1 MQRDPML
8 VAVIDDDEA
17 TCLAVARLLAATGHR
32 VRTFTTARDYLE
44 DLDAAA
50 PSCVLVDIRMPD
62 VDGLAL
68 IRAMRDS
75 GIEAPTV
82 FMTGSGHVPTA
93 VEAMKEGAIDLLAK
107 PFSAEELAAVM
118 ARAAVSSER
127 LYDER
132 RASALRWRQLERVT
146 PREAE
151 VCALVACGLP
161 NKSVAVRIGTTEK
174 TVKVHRSRVMQKLRA
189 SSLAALVRFV
199 DALLA
204 DRDRNIVRL
213 DGLEMARPRAAD
225 IIIAVTARERAGA
238 AAVAPAIPLDTSDES
253 VDHRAMPRPS

>member
-32 VRTFTTARDYLE
+32 VRTFTTARDYL
-44 DLDAAA
+44 DDVDAAA
-50 PSCVLVDIRMPD
+50 PTCVLVDIRMPD

-68 IRAMRDS
+68 VRAMRQG

-82 FMTGSGHVPTA
+82 FMTASGHVPTA

-118 ARAAVSSER
+118 ARAAVSSDR
-127 LYDER
+127 LNDER

-161 NKSVAVRIGTTEK
+161 
-174 TVKVHRSRVMQKLRA
+174 KLRA

-204 DRDRNIVRL
+204 DRDRSIVRL
-213 DGLEMARPRAAD
+213 DGLEVARPRAAD
-225 IIIAVTARERAGA
+225 IIIAVTA
-238 AAVAPAIPLDTSDES
+238 
-253 VDHRAMPRPS
+253 

>member
-1 MQRDPML
+1 MQRDSML

-17 TCLAVARLLAATGHR
+17 TCRAVARLLSATGYR
-32 VRTFTTARDYLE
+32 VRTFTTARDYLD

-50 PSCVLVDIRMPD
+50 PTCVLVDIRMPD

-68 IRAMRDS
+68 VRAMREG

-82 FMTGSGHVPTA
+82 FMTASGSVPTA

-107 PFSAEELAAVM
+107 PFSAGELAAVM
-118 ARAAVSSER
+118 TRAAESSAR
-127 LYDER
+127 LHDER
-132 RASALRWRQLERVT
+132 RASAMRWRQLERVT

-189 SSLAALVRFV
+189 SSLASLVRFV

-204 DRDRNIVRL
+204 DRDRAIVRL
-213 DGLEMARPRAAD
+213 DGLEIARPRAAE
-225 IIIAVTARERAGA
+225 IIIAVTARERGGAA
-238 AAVAPAIPLDTSDES
+238 AAVAPMALEASDES
-253 VDHRAMPRPS
+253 VDHRAMHRPS

>member
-1 MQRDPML
+1 ML

-17 TCLAVARLLAATGHR
+17 TCLAVARLLTATGYR
-32 VRTFTTARDYLE
+32 VRTFTTARDYL
-44 DLDAAA
+44 DDVDAAA
-50 PSCVLVDIRMPD
+50 PACVLVDIRMPD

-68 IRAMRDS
+68 VRAMRDD

-82 FMTGSGHVPTA
+82 FMTASGHVPTA

-118 ARAAVSSER
+118 ARAAASSEQMR
-127 LYDER
+127 EDR
-132 RASALRWRQLERVT
+132 RASAHRWRELERVT

-174 TVKVHRSRVMQKLRA
+174 TVKVHRSRVMQKLHA
-189 SSLAALVRFV
+189 TSLAALVRFV

-204 DRDRNIVRL
+204 DRERSVVRL
-213 DGLEMARPRAAD
+213 DGLEVARPRAAD
-225 IIIAVTARERAGA
+225 IIITVTARERAGA
-238 AAVAPAIPLDTSDES
+238 AAALAPMVLDASDEP

>member
-17 TCLAVARLLAATGHR
+17 TCRAVARLLTATGYR
-32 VRTFTTARDYLE
+32 VRTFTNAREYLGE
-44 DLDAAA
+44 LDAAA
-50 PSCVLVDIRMPD
+50 PACILVDIRMPD

-68 IRAMRDS
+68 VRAMRDG

-82 FMTGSGHVPTA
+82 FMTASGHVPTA

-107 PFSAEELAAVM
+107 PFSAEELGAAM
-118 ARAAVSSER
+118 TRAGASAEQMTE
-127 LYDER
+127 DR
-132 RASALRWRQLERVT
+132 RALAARWRQLDRVT

-174 TVKVHRSRVMQKLRA
+174 TVKVHRSRVMQKLHA
-189 SSLAALVRFV
+189 TSLAALVRFV

-204 DRDRNIVRL
+204 DRDRTVVRL
-213 DGLEMARPRAAD
+213 DGLEIARPRAAD
-225 IIIAVTARERAGA
+225 IVIAVTARERASA
-238 AAVAPAIPLDTSDES
+238 AAAAPLGLEAADEP
-253 VDHRAMPRPS
+253 VDHRTMPRVV

>member
-32 VRTFTTARDYLE
+32 VRTFTTARDYLD

-68 IRAMRDS
+68 VRAMREN

-82 FMTGSGHVPTA
+82 FMTASGHVPTA

-107 PFSAEELAAVM
+107 PFSADELAAVM

-127 LYDER
+127 LLDER

-174 TVKVHRSRVMQKLRA
+174 TVKVHRSRVMQKLHA

-204 DRDRNIVRL
+204 DRDRSIVRL
-213 DGLEMARPRAAD
+213 DGLEVTRPRAAD
-225 IIIAVTARERAGA
+225 IVIAVTARERAGA
-238 AAVAPAIPLDTSDES
+238 AVVAPAIQLDASDES

>member
-1 MQRDPML
+1 ML

-17 TCLAVARLLAATGHR
+17 TCLAVARLLSATGYR
-32 VRTFTTARDYLE
+32 VRTFTTAREYLD

-50 PSCVLVDIRMPD
+50 PACVLVDIRMPD

-68 IRAMRDS
+68 VRAMRES

-82 FMTGSGHVPTA
+82 FMTASGHVPTA

-107 PFSAEELAAVM
+107 PFSAGELAAVM
-118 ARAAVSSER
+118 ARAEVSAECMR
-127 LYDER
+127 EER
-132 RASALRWRQLERVT
+132 RASAMRWRQLERVT

-174 TVKVHRSRVMQKLRA
+174 TVKVHRSRVMQKLHA

-199 DALLA
+199 DALLV
-204 DRDRNIVRL
+204 DRDRNVVRL
-213 DGLEMARPRAAD
+213 DGLEVARPRAAD
-225 IIIAVTARERAGA
+225 IVIAVTARERAGA
-238 AAVAPAIPLDTSDES
+238 APAIAPLVLDAPPSDEA

>member
-1 MQRDPML
+1 ML

-17 TCLAVARLLAATGHR
+17 TCQAVARLLVATGHR
-32 VRTFTTARDYLE
+32 VRTFTNAREYLE
-44 DLDAAA
+44 DVDAAA
-50 PSCVLVDIRMPD
+50 PACILVDIRMPD

-68 IRAMRDS
+68 VRALRDG

-107 PFSAEELAAVM
+107 PFSADELGAAIS
-118 ARAAVSSER
+118 RAATSAER
-127 LYDER
+127 LFEDR
-132 RASALRWRQLERVT
+132 RVLVARWRLLERVT

-151 VCALVACGLP
+151 VCALVAGGLP

-174 TVKVHRSRVMQKLRA
+174 TVKVHRSRVMQKLHA
-189 SSLAALVRFV
+189 TSLAALVRFV

-204 DRDRNIVRL
+204 DRDRRVVRL
-213 DGLEMARPRAAD
+213 DGLEIARPRAAD
-225 IIIAVTARERAGA
+225 IIIAVTARERAA
-238 AAVAPAIPLDTSDES
+238 AASVPLVLDAADES
-253 VDHRAMPRPS
+253 VDHRTMPRV

>member
-1 MQRDPML
+1 ML
-8 VAVIDDDEA
+8 VAVIDDDKA
-17 TCLAVARLLAATGHR
+17 TCLAVARLLTATGYR
-32 VRTFTTARDYLE
+32 VRTFTTARDYL
-44 DLDAAA
+44 DDVDAAA

-68 IRAMRDS
+68 VRAMREG

-82 FMTGSGHVPTA
+82 FMTASGHVPTA

-118 ARAAVSSER
+118 ARAAVSSDKMRE
-127 LYDER
+127 DR

-151 VCALVACGLP
+151 VCAFVACGLP

-174 TVKVHRSRVMQKLRA
+174 TVKVHRSRVMQKLHA

-199 DALLA
+199 DALLV
-204 DRDRNIVRL
+204 DRDRTVVRL
-213 DGLEMARPRAAD
+213 DGLEVARPRAAD

-238 AAVAPAIPLDTSDES
+238 AAAIAPMVVDASDES